1 MKLNKILS
9 AALAAGMI
17 FSLAACGGDNG
28 NSDKGNNSGMTKII
42 LPDYDL
48 KKDEYKLTIS
58 GWLIPST
65 LNETN
70 VKWINESGI
79 STLFAIGAGDGVQSF
94 YSYDEK
100 AEKTLTLLGNNGVK
114 VYVNPGVSDG
124 TAYRKMSEFKQ
135 SDAVLGICVDEPNKS
150 QMTSMAAQVD
160 WWNQNSD
167 GRNFYSNLFPSFAQV
182 VQKEF
187 DGVYSDYLKFY
198 CDNVLSKLTSGEKWL
213 SADRY
218 PLTYNENGEKC
229 LDDNWLFDVQTLKKV
244 ANSYEGLKTN
254 FFIQTMPYGID
265 EDGNASGAI
274 YGSRDRVPS
283 YEDIRMQ
290 EYALMAFGYDGIS
303 CFCYASP
310 LIGFEFAAS
319 QEAMI
324 SRAGEKTNIYESVK
338 KANGE
343 LLAFDHVL
351 LQFDW
356 IGTFTND
363 AGQTTTGKSRTSN
376 TSFQMLTRLSLD
388 SVPSLKEVTTSQD
401 TLFGYFN
408 DEDGNDGIMAVN
420 YNETSLNLTDEI
432 ALTFDGSKY
441 NKAVCYIGG
450 EKVVKTLDKG
460 KLDLTLG
467 VGEGIFVIP
476 YAD

>member
-48 KKDEYKLTIS
+48 KKDDYELTIS

-65 LNETN
+65 LNESN

-94 YSYDEK
+94 HSYDEK

-124 TAYRKMSEFKQ
+124 AAYRKISEFKQ

-229 LDDNWLFDVQTLKKV
+229 LDDNWLFDVQTLAKV
-244 ANSYEGLKTN
+244 AKQYENIKTN

-274 YGSRDRVPS
+274 YGSRDRVPT
-283 YEDIRMQ
+283 YEDVRMQ

-310 LIGFEFAAS
+310 LVGFEFAAS

-324 SRAGEKTNIYESVK
+324 SRAGEKTDIYESVK

-351 LQFDW
+351 LQFD
-356 IGTFTND
+356 
-363 AGQTTTGKSRTSN
+363 
-376 TSFQMLTRLSLD
+376 LSLD

-450 EKVVKTLDKG
+450 EKVIKTLNKG
-460 KLDLTLG
+460 KLNLTLG
-467 VGEGIFVIP
+467 VGEGVFIIP
-476 YAD
+476 FAE

>member
-9 AALAAGMI
+9 VALAAGMI

-48 KKDEYKLTIS
+48 KKDDYELTIS

-124 TAYRKMSEFKQ
+124 TAYRKISEFKQ

-150 QMTSMAAQVD
+150 QMTSMA
-160 WWNQNSD
+160 
-167 GRNFYSNLFPSFAQV
+167 AQV

-229 LDDNWLFDVQTLKKV
+229 LDNNWLFDVQTLKKV

-283 YEDIRMQ
+283 YEDVRMQ

-324 SRAGEKTNIYESVK
+324 SRAGEKTDIYESVK

-363 AGQTTTGKSRTSN
+363 AGHTTTGKDRTTN
-376 TSFQMLTRLSLD
+376 NSFQLLTRLSLD
-388 SVPSLKEVTTSQD
+388 SIPSLKEVTTSAD

-450 EKVVKTLDKG
+450 KKVVKTLDKG
-460 KLDLTLG
+460 KLELTLG
-467 VGEGIFVIP
+467 VGEGVFIIP
-476 YAD
+476 FAE